1 MYIYMPCT
9 YRSIRVH
16 NFIYMYIH
24 VCTMYRALC
33 TYLKILV
40 HVVRIPEAEIEFG
53 QSGWLARRRGS
64 EKLHW
69 KRGSFA
75 LLGLRKL
82 EPVRERLPLDAD
94 SSRFE
99 IQK

>member
-1 MYIYMPCT
+1 M
-9 YRSIRVH
+9 R
-16 NFIYMYIH
+16 
-24 VCTMYRALC
+24 
-33 TYLKILV
+33 LKIQCTD
-40 HVVRIPEAEIEFG
+40 VVPNASIWQYTVGDTLCRQSSTEIEFG

-69 KRGSFA
+69 KSGSFA
-75 LLGLRKL
+75 LPGLRKL
-82 EPVRERLPLDAD
+82 EPVRARLPLDAD